1 VETFSKYMDGLLNGH
16 SLMQLPHTC
25 DGRDC
30 CPKSCPIISLSKASW
45 GRMTYVATARRP
57 EYAAALARH
66 LATPID
72 DDAGNMA
79 KSDDVAITVSRQL
92 VL

>member
-1 VETFSKYMDGLLNGH
+1 
-16 SLMQLPHTC
+16 
-25 DGRDC
+25 
-30 CPKSCPIISLSKASW
+30 
-45 GRMTYVATARRP
+45 MTYVATARRP